1 MRDEKDELFVG
12 GAHSVDALLEH
23 FPNRIV
29 ELWYT
34 GEDRGRR
41 GDLIG
46 RATELDIPVVKKKR
60 ERFKSIS
67 AEANHQGIALL
78 IKPQSYADW
87 NSLIDD
93 SAALILAFDQVTDPR
108 NLGACLRT
116 AEALGGTGALI
127 TKNRCARLGPT
138 VCKTSVGASEILPVA
153 METNLVRSLSEA
165 KSNGVQVVGTAF
177 DGGAPA
183 SLDLTRPTVIVVGS
197 EGKGLRQSTEDICD
211 EIVTIP
217 MIGRTASLN
226 ASVAAS
232 IVLYE
237 ARRQRVEKGEG

>member
-23 FPNRIV
+23 FPNRII

-46 RATELDIPVVKKKR
+46 RATELDTVDQTVVNSKKR

-93 SAALILAFDQVTDPR
+93 SAALILAFDQVTDPKESGS
-108 NLGACLRT
+108 LISRT
-116 AEALGGTGALI
+116 
-127 TKNRCARLGPT
+127 
-138 VCKTSVGASEILPVA
+138 
-153 METNLVRSLSEA
+153 
-165 KSNGVQVVGTAF
+165 
-177 DGGAPA
+177 
-183 SLDLTRPTVIVVGS
+183 
-197 EGKGLRQSTEDICD
+197 
-211 EIVTIP
+211 
-217 MIGRTASLN
+217 
-226 ASVAAS
+226 
-232 IVLYE
+232 
-237 ARRQRVEKGEG
+237 